1 MEDSDKVLEENPKI
15 NLKEDLMAL
24 ASKILVD
31 LIHLEEISVKRQSN
45 GNEITLPLIYD
56 IFFNNKFFQNILFLV
71 I

>member
-1 MEDSDKVLEENPKI
+1 
-15 NLKEDLMAL
+15 MAL

-45 GNEITLPLIYD
+45 GNELTFPLIYD